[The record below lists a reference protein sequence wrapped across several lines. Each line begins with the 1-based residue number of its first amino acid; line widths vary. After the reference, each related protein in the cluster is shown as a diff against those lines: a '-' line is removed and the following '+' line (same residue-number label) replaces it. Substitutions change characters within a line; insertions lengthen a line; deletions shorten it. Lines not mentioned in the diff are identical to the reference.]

1 MGRTCYFTGART
13 HKGNSLR
20 YRGKAK
26 YLGGIGKKIT
36 ACTRRTFKP
45 NLQRVTAIID
55 GAPKRITVSTQ
66 AIRNGM
72 ITKPVKRKY
81 VYRREAEKAA

>member
-1 MGRTCYFTGART
+1 MGRTCHFTGART

-20 YRGKAK
+20 YRGKAM

-45 NLQRVTAIID
+45 SLQRVTALID
-55 GAPKRITVSTQ
+55 GVPKRITVSTQ

-72 ITKPVKRKY
+72 VTKPVKRKY
-81 VYRREAEKAA
+81 VYRKTADAA